1 MRYWQKLSPFFHFL
15 YEQNLTKQ
23 DFSKLIQKC
32 IIPQPHPTTYS
43 IEEIRRLESSFDLSV
58 KDSYLLDNKSPVCPY
73 IDFHNGKECIKFK
86 PLRTISKNA

>member
-1 MRYWQKLSPFFHFL
+1 MESNDKT
-15 YEQNLTKQ
+15 EQL
-23 DFSKLIQKC
+23 C
-32 IIPQPHPTTYS
+32 PQCQTG
-43 IEEIRRLESSFDLSV
+43 